1 MLYSSAAMSTYLAV
15 KDLLAETGS
24 TFPLA
29 TKRIETS
36 DPTELNEVF
45 LKAGLN
51 MDHDGPA
58 GTITNDNSAR
68 PDDSAKPLFAKPRG
82 PARRR

>member
-1 MLYSSAAMSTYLAV
+1 MLYSSAAVSTYLAA
-15 KDLLAETGS
+15 KNFLAETGS

-29 TKRIETS
+29 VKRIETS
-36 DPTELNEVF
+36 DPTELNEDF

-51 MDHDGPA
+51 LGVPE
-58 GTITNDNSAR
+58 GTIANNISAR
-68 PDDSAKPLFAKPRG
+68 QDDPAKPSFAKPRG